1 MAAVCF
7 SLLSGRSASGGMHID
22 ASGALLAMF
31 TLPTLLCSAWA
42 ARRPGA
48 ARLAAWAGWT
58 IAAVA
63 LWWVFWL
70 PATLVDMAPGARY
83 GADNRG
89 IPLPATAFVQMA
101 VACIAVWLMSLRQE
115 DGPGSRGIWRRAA
128 AWLAMTAAA
137 LALAEAAAA
146 WATAQ
151 PALATAGLVV
161 AASAFAIERRLAR
174 AGKPL
179 ARFALG
185 LLAGQSLLV
194 GLWAALHHWGDRL
207 PQGLNPFV

>member
-89 IPLPATAFVQMA
+89 IPLPATAFA
-101 VACIAVWLMSLRQE
+101 VCAGPPLVDASGVLPLLVSPRSFDVVLMSSSLPAQKAT
-115 DGPGSRGIWRRAA
+115 DGPRRG
-128 AWLAMTAAA
+128 L
-137 LALAEAAAA
+137 E
-146 WATAQ
+146 
-151 PALATAGLVV
+151 PSV
-161 AASAFAIERRLAR
+161 LAR
-174 AGKPL
+174 APRHK
-179 ARFALG
+179 RSRCRIR
-185 LLAGQSLLV
+185 AGVAERPPRGQC
-194 GLWAALHHWGDRL
+194 A
-207 PQGLNPFV
+207 P